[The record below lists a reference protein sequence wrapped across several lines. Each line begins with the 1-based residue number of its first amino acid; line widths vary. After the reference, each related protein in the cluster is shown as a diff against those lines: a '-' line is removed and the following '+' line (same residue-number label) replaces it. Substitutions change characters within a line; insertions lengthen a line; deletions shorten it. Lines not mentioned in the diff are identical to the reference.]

1 MYGLHIEWKRKLMM
15 AGIAVGVFVGY
26 RYLLPAAVPFLA
38 AWVLASWLEPI
49 ARRIERRTK
58 IKKGF
63 AGAFLLTGLL
73 LGTGIL
79 LYLGIGEL
87 LNQIRRALLHLPELA
102 DKGLGILDNC
112 CRVLEKNTGILKEDS
127 RAYVLSQ
134 IREIQQNVLAFVGK
148 DVVEI
153 LLSWARGILFFM
165 SGLVVTF
172 ISTLLIMGDMENLR
186 RKIWDYSWLVGTRR
200 VVKRLQKTT
209 VLYLKA
215 QIILIFLVAV
225 VCGAGFYLMGSP
237 YYLILGI
244 LLGLFDAV
252 PLIGTGT
259 FLYPSAVI
267 FLIKG
272 KPAIAVGCVLLDIL
286 TSVLREALEPRL
298 LGKKL
303 GVSPIAVLASVYL
316 GVLLFGTW
324 GVLLGPLSFSTA
336 YEIGKEWDVWD

>member
-79 LYLGIGEL
+79 LCLGIGEL

>member
-63 AGAFLLTGLL
+63 AGVFLLTGLL

-79 LYLGIGEL
+79 LCLGIGEL

-272 KPAIAVGCVLLDIL
+272 KPAIAAGCVLLDIL

>member
-1 MYGLHIEWKRKLMM
+1 M
-15 AGIAVGVFVGY
+15 
-26 RYLLPAAVPFLA
+26 
-38 AWVLASWLEPI
+38 
-49 ARRIERRTK
+49 
-58 IKKGF
+58 
-63 AGAFLLTGLL
+63 
-73 LGTGIL
+73 
-79 LYLGIGEL
+79 
-87 LNQIRRALLHLPELA
+87 
-102 DKGLGILDNC
+102 
-112 CRVLEKNTGILKEDS
+112 LEKNTGILKEDS

-272 KPAIAVGCVLLDIL
+272 KPAIAAGCVLLDIL

>member
-1 MYGLHIEWKRKLMM
+1 MRIEWKRKLIM
-15 AGIAVGVFVGY
+15 AGIAAGVFVGY

-38 AWVLASWLEPI
+38 AWVLASWLEPV
-49 ARRIERRTK
+49 ARRVERRTK
-58 IKKGF
+58 IKKGVT
-63 AGAFLLTGLL
+63 GAFLLVCLLTGSGL
-73 LGTGIL
+73 L
-79 LYLGIGEL
+79 LYLGAGEL
-87 LNQIRRALLHLPELA
+87 LNQIRTALVRLPEIA
-102 DKGLGILDNC
+102 DKGLAILDRFC
-112 CRVLEKNTGILKEDS
+112 STLERNTGILQEDS
-127 RAYVLSQ
+127 RAFVLSQ
-134 IREIQQNVLAFVGK
+134 IHEIQQNILSFVGK
-148 DVVEI
+148 DVVE
-153 LLSWARGILFFM
+153 LLFSWTRGVLFFM
-165 SGLVVTF
+165 SGLLVTF
-172 ISTLLIMGDMENLR
+172 ISTLLIIGDMENLR

-215 QIILIFLVAV
+215 QVIIIFLVSAV
-225 VCGAGFYLMGSP
+225 CCGGFYLMGSP
-237 YYLILGI
+237 YYLIFGI

-267 FLIKG
+267 FLVKG
-272 KPAIAVGCVLLDIL
+272 KPGIAIGCVLLDIL

-336 YEIGKEWDVWD
+336 YEIGKEWDIWD

>member
-79 LYLGIGEL
+79 LCLGIGEL

-127 RAYVLSQ
+127 RAYVLGQ